1 MNKFITKEQRKKY
14 NIIRLYNQEYDDCPT
29 QNLRNKKMANMASDN
44 GRCWWIYKHIMSNAQ
59 YRSENGKNR
68 R

>member
-44 GRCWWIYKHIMSNAQ
+44 GR
-59 YRSENGKNR
+59 
-68 R
+68 